1 MCVFEY
7 FFREKHNSMYGART
21 NHIAA
26 LGYVSC
32 INQIAALKY
41 VSRTN
46 QIVALYYVSRTNHI
60 AVIGYLAPITAFGYC
75 SVSCKLSH
83 RIWGPCTKNDVNQ
96 KFWAYFGFI

>member
-7 FFREKHNSMYGART
+7 FFREKHNSMYDART
-21 NHIAA
+21 NHI
-26 LGYVSC
+26 
-32 INQIAALKY
+32 
-41 VSRTN
+41 
-46 QIVALYYVSRTNHI
+46 VALCYVSRTNHI